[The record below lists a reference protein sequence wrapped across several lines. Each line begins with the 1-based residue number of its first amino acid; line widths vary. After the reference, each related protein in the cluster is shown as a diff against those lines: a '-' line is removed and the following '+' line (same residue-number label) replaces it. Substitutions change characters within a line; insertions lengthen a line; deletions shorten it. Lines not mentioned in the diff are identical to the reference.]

1 MKLHS
6 LSIRG
11 IRPHYAEL
19 VALDLSTIPG
29 PIVAICGEN
38 GTGKSV
44 LLGSIMAALY
54 REWPTKAGLAE
65 MTLGRDSLVRA
76 DVTTGE
82 GHTVISQMAQGKSGE
97 SMVTRDGVS
106 LLATGKVTE
115 YDAWAA
121 LHLPPAAVVYASTF
135 GAQGSAGLL
144 DVDLTPQDRRNILF
158 RALRLERVEPMP
170 QRCRDRAAEA
180 RQRGEVLDGRIG
192 AERPRADV
200 AAALTCLERAKDAQ
214 AEAIIDA
221 GDADEAL
228 AHARARHAALVAAWN
243 DAETA
248 KRLRAEAIARY
259 NAAATDR
266 VKIVD
271 RMERARNAAAGAADV
286 EAAAATVDGLAAE
299 VAQLE
304 TSIATSRQA
313 LDTARRDAA
322 AAETAALAAGRA
334 VDRASQRLA
343 AADKAR
349 KDLALAEAAAAKLQQ
364 ALDEA
369 EAANATF
376 VECELAVESIRA
388 NTLDVAGRRI
398 VVLRGAIDF
407 IAGPCDVGDERAR
420 AADAQIGDDRLLAIE
435 ATGPAKLDAAR
446 AAMASARAARA
457 DAENAVGPLHEASIR
472 IPDLRTAAAAGDD
485 AEAEIRTQTQA
496 RGVATREAEFLRGTA
511 KVLADGLQADES
523 RCIDARRR
531 YGEARTTAARGP
543 AIAAARA
550 TLAELE
556 PQLVT
561 AEDAVRAAGAAL
573 DLAPEPPTVEPVP
586 DVAAQEKAV
595 AAAEDALRR
604 ADAAVAVAEAV
615 HRDALAAAVRVAEL
629 EAQRRGID
637 EEIADWT
644 RLESDCRA
652 ILQLSIDAAAPEIA
666 ALTNQLLRE
675 AYGPRYTV
683 SIETTRRSADGKKEI
698 EDCYPHVIDSANG
711 VDGSTECLS
720 PGQRAIVGEAVRF
733 AIAHVVCRAAG
744 ITGPTIIRDESA
756 GAIAEA
762 TIPEW
767 ITMLRIGARLLGSE
781 HVLIVCHNTIAESLA
796 DARVR
801 VAGGRITVD

>member
-1 MKLHS
+1 LT
-6 LSIRG
+6 IRG
-11 IRPHYAEL
+11 IRPHYAES
-19 VALDLSTIPG
+19 VTLDLSTIPG

-82 GHTVISQMAQGKSGE
+82 GRAVISQMARGKTGE

-115 YDAWAA
+115 FDAWAA
-121 LHLPPAAVVYASTF
+121 LHLPPAAVLYASTF

-170 QRCRDRAAEA
+170 QRCRDMAAEA
-180 RQRGEVLDGRIG
+180 RNRGTVIDTGL
-192 AERPRADV
+192 AMERSRADV
-200 AAALTCLERAKDAQ
+200 DSALIEHLRTTSDAELREMDLFSAKRSLN
-214 AEAIIDA
+214 E
-221 GDADEAL
+221 
-228 AHARARHAALVAAWN
+228 ARARHAGLVAAWN
-243 DAETA
+243 DAEAA
-248 KRLRAEAIARY
+248 KKARADAVAKLNAEATKRVHLL
-259 NAAATDR
+259 DR
-266 VKIVD
+266 I
-271 RMERARNAAAGAADV
+271 ERAKVAAAGAADV
-286 EAAAATVDGLAAE
+286 EAAAGQVDALAAE
-299 VAQLE
+299 VAGIE
-304 TSIATSRQA
+304 TSIATSRMA
-313 LDTARRDAA
+313 LEAARRDAK
-322 AAETAALAAGRA
+322 AEEDKVFAAGRA
-334 VDRASQRLA
+334 VDAASLRLA

-349 KDLALAEAAAAKLQQ
+349 KGLALAEESAAKLPEAEAAAAAAVKAYEDATAEVDRLR
-364 ALDEA
+364 AATLCDAGLRIGCLRAGLVDITRCGDIDTARRYATDSIAVDDGTTRLAA
-369 EAANATF
+369 EAFT
-376 VECELAVESIRA
+376 
-388 NTLDVAGRRI
+388 
-398 VVLRGAIDF
+398 
-407 IAGPCDVGDERAR
+407 
-420 AADAQIGDDRLLAIE
+420 
-435 ATGPAKLDAAR
+435 KLDAAL
-446 AAMASARAARA
+446 AAVPLARAARSA
-457 DAENAVGPLHEASIR
+457 AENAVGPLQAASNR
-472 IPDLRTAAAAGDD
+472 IPDLRLAAAGGDE
-485 AEAEIRTQTQA
+485 AEAEIRTATSA
-496 RGVATREAEFLRGTA
+496 RSDATREAERLRGIA
-511 KVLADGLQADES
+511 KTLADGLQLDEPRLADAKR
-523 RCIDARRR
+523 RCAS
-531 YGEARTTAARGP
+531 AKATAARGP

-556 PQLVT
+556 PQLVA

-573 DLAPEPPTVEPVP
+573 DLAPEPPTVEPAP
-586 DVAAQEKAV
+586 DVASQEKAV
-595 AAAEDALRR
+595 AAAEEALRR
-604 ADAAVAVAEAV
+604 ADGAVAVAEAA
-615 HRDALAAAVRVAEL
+615 HRDALAAAARVAEL

-637 EEIADWT
+637 EEIADWA
-644 RLESDCRA
+644 RLEADCRA

-733 AIAHVVCRAAG
+733 AISHIVCRAAG

-767 ITMLRIGARLLGSE
+767 ITMLRIGARLLQSE

>member
-6 LSIRG
+6 LTIRG
-11 IRPHYAEL
+11 IRPHYAEP
-19 VALDLSTIPG
+19 VTLDLSTLPG
-29 PIVAICGEN
+29 PIVCICGEN

-82 GHTVISQMAQGKSGE
+82 GRAVISQMAQGKSGE

-121 LHLPPAAVVYASTF
+121 LHLPPVAVLYASTF

-170 QRCRDRAAEA
+170 QRCRDQAAEA
-180 RQRGEVLDGRIG
+180 RNRGTVIDTGL
-192 AERPRADV
+192 AMERPRADV
-200 AAALTCLERAKDAQ
+200 AAAKTNCDVQNSVRLA
-214 AEAIIDA
+214 AEAELWNAQD
-221 GDADEAL
+221 DLAD
-228 AHARARHAALVAAWN
+228 ARARHAALVAAWN
-243 DAETA
+243 DAEAA
-248 KRLRAEAIARY
+248 KKRRAEAVAKL
-259 NAAATDR
+259 NAEATKRVHLLDR
-266 VKIVD
+266 I
-271 RMERARNAAAGAADV
+271 ERAKVAAAGAAEV
-286 EAAAATVDGLAAE
+286 EAAAGQVDALAAE
-299 VAQLE
+299 VAGLE
-304 TSIATSRQA
+304 TSIATSRMA
-313 LDTARRDAA
+313 LEAARRDAS
-322 AAETAALAAGRA
+322 AAEAATLSAGRA
-334 VDRASQRLA
+334 VDAASLRLA

-349 KDLALAEAAAAKLQQ
+349 KGLALAEAAAAKLP
-364 ALDEA
+364 EA
-369 EAANATF
+369 EAAADAANVAF
-376 VECELAVESIRA
+376 IEAEAAVEALRA
-388 NTLDVAGRRI
+388 DTLDVAGRRI

-407 IAGPCDVGDERAR
+407 IAGPCRVGDERDR
-420 AADAQIGDDRLLAIE
+420 AADAQIGDDRLIAIE

-446 AAMASARAARA
+446 AEMARARA
-457 DAENAVGPLHEASIR
+457 SRSTAENAVGPLQTASAR
-472 IPDLRTAAAAGDD
+472 IPDLRTAAAAGAE

-496 RGVATREAEFLRGTA
+496 RSDATKEAERLRASA
-511 KVLADGLQADES
+511 KHIADGLQTDEPLLAGTK
-523 RCIDARRR
+523 RLRDGAK
-531 YGEARTTAARGP
+531 ATASRGP

-556 PQLVT
+556 PQLVA
-561 AEDAVRAAGAAL
+561 AEEAVRAAAAAL

-586 DVAAQEKAV
+586 DVESQEKAV
-595 AAAEDALRR
+595 AAAEEALRR
-604 ADAAVAVAEAV
+604 ADAAVAVAEAAL
-615 HRDALAAAVRVAEL
+615 RDAQAAAARVADL
-629 EAQRRGID
+629 EAQRRAID
-637 EEIADWT
+637 EEITDWM

-683 SIETTRRSADGKKEI
+683 SIETTRRSADGKRDI

-744 ITGPTIIRDESA
+744 IVGPTIIRDESA

-781 HVLIVCHNTIAESLA
+781 HVLIVCHNAIAESLA